1 MGGARSDACV
11 LMASPAPARPGPAP
25 GREAPSA
32 RARRRRRQL
41 FLSRPPAAALS
52 ASGRAVER
60 LCACRVALVSVAA
73 EKEARAAAE
82 AGERAAAVRASAAP
96 RAQRAAT

>member
-1 MGGARSDACV
+1 MGGARSGACV
-11 LMASPAPARPGPAP
+11 LMASPAAARPGPAP

-41 FLSRPPAAALS
+41 FLSRPPTAALS

-82 AGERAAAVRASAAP
+82 AGERAAAGRASAAP